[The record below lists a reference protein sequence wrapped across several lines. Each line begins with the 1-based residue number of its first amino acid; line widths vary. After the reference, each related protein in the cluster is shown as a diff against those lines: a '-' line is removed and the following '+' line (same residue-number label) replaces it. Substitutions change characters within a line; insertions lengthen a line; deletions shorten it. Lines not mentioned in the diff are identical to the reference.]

1 MKLIE
6 LIILMLGQE
15 DHYKFVGLFIAIKN
29 DSVVFRIVIDII
41 IFTNTV

>member
-1 MKLIE
+1 MKLFE
-6 LIILMLGQE
+6 LIILALSQE

-29 DSVVFRIVIDII
+29 DSIVFAILMKVM